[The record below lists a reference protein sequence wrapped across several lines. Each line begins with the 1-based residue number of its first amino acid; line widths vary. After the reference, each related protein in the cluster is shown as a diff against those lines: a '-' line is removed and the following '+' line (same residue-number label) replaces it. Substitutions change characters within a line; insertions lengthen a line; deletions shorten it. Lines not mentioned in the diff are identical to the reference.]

1 MEGGPWDSSVKNRGL
16 FPVHKKDLVR
26 ISADYEN
33 WMREFASSSG
43 FPLLDDPEKRRDQF
57 MEPYFASA
65 QPDQIVG
72 VIKAREPALIL
83 TAIGNAGKSTH
94 LETALRWVNQY
105 NYYLQDRDFGPM
117 FVRICPYFPFAARLC
132 SEPARLDRQSAA
144 PGWNY
149 ISTTG

>member
-1 MEGGPWDSSVKNRGL
+1 MGFFSQNRGL
-16 FPVHKKDLVR
+16 FPVHKEGPGEDLGGLRELDARICEQQR
-26 ISADYEN
+26 IS
-33 WMREFASSSG
+33 
-43 FPLLDDPEKRRDQF
+43 LLDDPEKRRDQF